1 MGKLFHYFLLASPWG
16 ALERLLGPPVGYAG
30 SGEPL
35 CVPALLHVLPRP
47 RTAATGAVALLG
59 TSVSWLVSNGLIWS
73 SS

>member
-16 ALERLLGPPVGYAG
+16 TLERLWGPSVGYTG

-35 CVPALLHVLPRP
+35 CLPALFRVPPRP
-47 RTAATGAVALLG
+47 CAAATGAVAPLG
-59 TSVSWLVSNGLIWS
+59 TSVSWLVNNRLIWS